1 AFARL
6 QFKGKNII
14 FICVLMTMMVP
25 FQVMMI
31 PLFLESNFMGLL
43 NTYPGLIL
51 PKMRTAFGIFM
62 MRSYF
67 AALPKEL
74 EEAARVDGVSEI
86 GIYFKIMLPLVK
98 PGLMTLGIFHLMN
111 NWN

>member
-1 AFARL
+1 
-6 QFKGKNII
+6 
-14 FICVLMTMMVP
+14 MT
-25 FQVMMI
+25 
-31 PLFLESNFMGLL
+31 
-43 NTYPGLIL
+43 
-51 PKMRTAFGIFM
+51 TAFGIFM

-98 PGLMTLGIFHLMN
+98 PRINDVRNFSFN
-111 NWN
+111 E